1 MFAKGRITTTGDVFR
16 DEKSL
21 AFDGSNDY
29 VDCGSDSSLDVGTND
44 FSVSAWCKVSTKGG
58 SDYHDIVAKGN
69 TLGSG
74 DGWGICLVE
83 SNNTIFFDTNGD
95 VARQNAISPSDSW
108 EFGKW
113 YHIVGTR
120 SNSADTLKL
129 YLNGVLVATNA
140 SATND
145 DLGDASINFKIG
157 TSESG
162 RETKGNIS
170 EVAYYNSVLTIN
182 QVKTIYNGR
191 EPYNHKEGVASGNLQ
206 AWYRMGDGALDESGF
221 KNGVIGNEKNNTL
234 GTNLVVNGSFE
245 ADSNWADYNS
255 VNANVRSTTQVY
267 EGTYSRKFTV
277 DGSSQGIQSDN
288 FTTETNKTYYV
299 TFQIYPDDATTARI
313 AIRKG
318 DNSDWANDT
327 AFSGLTQDAWNK
339 VSLAYTDTAGG
350 SGAYLVIHGHGNT
363 SGDFY
368 IDNAK
373 IQKMGDGAG
382 CLKNMGATNIEGDTP

>member
-1 MFAKGRITTTGDVFR
+1 MFAKGISTKGGDVFR

-170 EVAYYNSVLTIN
+170 EVAIYNSALTIN

-206 AWYRMGDGALDESGF
+206 AWYRMGDGVLDSKHLAETDTQAISDMVTPTLGNDLFDADAYASGT
-221 KNGVIGNEKNNTL
+221 GGWEVYSNNTVE
-234 GTNLVVNGSFE
+234 N
-245 ADSNWADYNS
+245 DSGAIKI
-255 VNANVRSTTQVY
+255 
-267 EGTYSRKFTV
+267 TYV
-277 DGSSQGIQSDN
+277 DS
-288 FTTETNKTYYV
+288 
-299 TFQIYPDDATTARI
+299 A
-313 AIRKG
+313 
-318 DNSDWANDT
+318 
-327 AFSGLTQDAWNK
+327 
-339 VSLAYTDTAGG
+339 
-350 SGAYLVIHGHGNT
+350 SGAYL
-363 SGDFY
+363 Y
-368 IDNAK
+368 LRNAK
-373 IQKMGDGAG
+373 DLSSDLTVGKLYKIKFDAKVNTGSVTFEVVTASGSNGPTWVVTNTDFSTIEGYFKAGHTTNCYLRAKSMGAG
-382 CLKNMGATNIEGDTP
+382 EIAYWNNITLQEVGGNAAIMQNMSNVDFEGDTP